1 MQDGKHVILCV
12 DDDPDILECLQ
23 LVLEA
28 NGYRVT
34 LAQSGEEALKR
45 YKESQ
50 PDLIICDLMMEE
62 IDAGTS
68 FVTKLKAEGNTA
80 PVYILSSI
88 GDNLNLNINF
98 SELGLSGV
106 FQKPINND
114 LLLSVLKSKLK

>member
-12 DDDPDILECLQ
+12 DDDPDILECLK

-28 NGYRVT
+28 NDYQVT
-34 LAQSGEEALKR
+34 MAQSGEEALRR
-45 YKESQ
+45 YKESP

-68 FVTKLKAEGNTA
+68 FVTRLKAEGNKA

-88 GDNLNLNINF
+88 GDNLNLNVNF

-114 LLLSVLKSKLK
+114 MLLAVLKSKLK

>member
-23 LVLEA
+23 LVLEQ
-28 NGYRVT
+28 NDYVVVT
-34 LAQSGEEALKR
+34 AGSAEDAFKQYQQSR
-45 YKESQ
+45 
-50 PDLIICDLMMEE
+50 PDLIIADLMMEE

-68 FVTKLKAEGNTA
+68 FVTRLKAEGNTA

-88 GDNLNLNINF
+88 GDNLNLNVNF
-98 SELGLSGV
+98 SDLGLSGV

-114 LLLSVLKSKLK
+114 TLLSVLKSKLK

>member
-1 MQDGKHVILCV
+1 MQDGKHVILCI

-28 NGYRVT
+28 NDYKVT
-34 LAQSGEEALKR
+34 TAQSGEEALKR
-45 YKESQ
+45 YTDCQ

-88 GDNLNLNINF
+88 GDNLNLNVNF

-114 LLLSVLKSKLK
+114 MLLSIVKSKLK

>member
-28 NGYRVT
+28 NGYMVT
-34 LAQSGEEALKR
+34 LAQSGEDALKR
-45 YKESQ
+45 YKKCQ

-114 LLLSVLKSKLK
+114 MLLSVLKSKLK

>member
-1 MQDGKHVILCV
+1 MQDGKYVILCI

-28 NGYRVT
+28 NEYKVVT
-34 LAQSGEEALKR
+34 AQSGEEALKR
-45 YKESQ
+45 YQEYQ

-68 FVTKLKAEGNTA
+68 FVTRLKAEGNTA

-114 LLLSVLKSKLK
+114 MLLSVLKSKLK

>member
-28 NGYRVT
+28 NEYKVT
-34 LAQSGEEALKR
+34 TAQSGEEALKC
-45 YKESQ
+45 YKECQ

-88 GDNLNLNINF
+88 GDNLNLNVNF

-114 LLLSVLKSKLK
+114 MLLSIVKSKLK